1 MQKPAF
7 IVWFFFFISP
17 LVAQEIPPGDAK
29 PLGPKTIVV
38 EITPRAI
45 EGPILKYRFLPRE
58 DELKPGNAVPI
69 LLRLPWEQRNWME
82 KVYPNLQNW
91 ENV

>member
-17 LVAQEIPPGDAK
+17 LVARETLPEDAK

-45 EGPILKYRFLPRE
+45 EGPILK
-58 DELKPGNAVPI
+58 
-69 LLRLPWEQRNWME
+69 
-82 KVYPNLQNW
+82 
-91 ENV
+91 